1 MSSKNRSQS
10 KRSISP
16 LIASISIGVLLLIVL
31 GTIISADW
39 HSAIP
44 LETQATYVGRQ
55 SCVDCHKQEHDLW
68 EGSHHDLAMDLATD
82 EFVLGNFD
90 DAELEHYGITSK
102 MFKQDDK
109 YLVNTEGPDG
119 KMQDFEVKYVFG
131 VEPLQQY
138 MVELQKPT
146 PETEANALGRVQ
158 VLRISWDTAKK
169 EWFYL
174 SPPDVDEKLDPEDP
188 LHWTGSAQNWNH
200 MCADCHSTDLKKNHD
215 LATNTYHTTFSEID
229 VSCESCHGPGS
240 MHVGLA
246 NANSLFW
253 DKNHGYGLKKLK
265 GKDTKNEIE
274 TCAACHSR
282 RRVVCPDT
290 FRDEGYY
297 DRFANELLMPDTY
310 HSDGQIMDEDYV
322 YGSFIQSKMFH
333 KGIRC
338 TDCHDPHTTKLKFE
352 GNKLCTSC
360 HQHKPGKY
368 DTPSHHNHKM
378 DGTGASCVECHM
390 PETTYMEVD
399 PRRDHSLRVP
409 RPDLSVDLGTPNACT
424 KCHLD
429 RAKLPDEKR
438 KSLKD
443 YGAWIIAVRNG
454 DEEVKKALAEVDQ
467 WAYDS
472 VKKWYGKDL
481 GEKKDHFA
489 YTLRDAWDGDFSSLP
504 KLEKIAR
511 TTKDMSSMVRA
522 SALYQ
527 MGRYPDELTRK
538 TSLSLV
544 EDDDPQV
551 RAAALANLQF
561 IQHDDT
567 MFKAVAPLLKDK
579 SRSVRTEAARILI
592 GYPPGAFNVKTYKAD
607 FDAAFEELRDAMMR
621 NSDQAGAHL
630 TLGLMYQEMNDEFEA
645 ERSYRNAILVQPNV
659 TGPRANLSRLLEVR
673 NEKGE
678 SEMRQLVI
686 AGNKEAAY
694 QMAEKL
700 ATRAVEIQRLRD
712 EELGNLG
719 RDVRLLPT
727 AAPLQYRY
735 GLAIYLSGSK
745 APPEIQKQYAER
757 AEVSMAKAV
766 ELDPTNPEFLLGLTL
781 LYQKLQRWDEAL
793 ATLQRLAQVQPGN
806 PQHQQIFQQMQKERY
821 EAEQKKNSPE
831 TNPNPIPLK

>member
-1 MSSKNRSQS
+1 M
-10 KRSISP
+10 
-16 LIASISIGVLLLIVL
+16 IASISIGALLLIVL
-31 GTIISADW
+31 GTIITADW

-55 SCVDCHKQEHDLW
+55 SCVDCHKQEYDLW

-82 EFVLGNFD
+82 EFVLGDF
-90 DAELEHYGITSK
+90 EGTKLEHYGITST
-102 MFKQDDK
+102 MFQKDGK
-109 YLVNTEGPDG
+109 YMVNTEGPDG
-119 KMQDFEVKYVFG
+119 KMTDYEVKYVFG

-146 PETEANALGRVQ
+146 PETEANALGRIQ
-158 VLRISWDTAKK
+158 VLRISWDTVKK

-229 VSCESCHGPGS
+229 VSCEACHGPGS
-240 MHVGLA
+240 IHVGLA
-246 NANSLFW
+246 NANSMFW
-253 DKNHGYGLKKLK
+253 DKNHGYGLKELK
-265 GKDTKNEIE
+265 GKDSKNEIE

-290 FRDEGYY
+290 FRDEGFY

-310 HSDGQIMDEDYV
+310 HCDGQIMDEDYV
-322 YGSFIQSKMFH
+322 FGSFIQSKMFH

-360 HQHKPGKY
+360 HQHTPGKY
-368 DTPSHHNHKM
+368 DTPSHHFHQT

-399 PRRDHSLRVP
+399 PRRDHSLRIP

-429 RAKLPDEKR
+429 RAKISDEKR
-438 KSLKD
+438 KTLKN
-443 YGAWIIAVRNG
+443 YGGWITAVRNG
-454 DEEVKKALAEVDQ
+454 DEEVKQALAEVDQ

-489 YTLRDAWDGDFSSLP
+489 YTLRAAWDGDYSALP
-504 KLEKIAR
+504 KLEEIA
-511 TTKDMSSMVRA
+511 TTPKDTSGMVRA

-527 MGRYPDELTRK
+527 MSRFPDELTRE
-538 TSLSLV
+538 TSLLLLKDS
-544 EDDDPQV
+544 DPQV
-551 RAAALANLQF
+551 KAAALANLQF
-561 IQHDDT
+561 VYHDDKL
-567 MFKAVAPLLKDK
+567 FKAVAPLLRDK
-579 SRSVRTEAARILI
+579 IRSVRTEAARILI
-592 GYPPGAFNVKTYKAD
+592 GYAPGAFKMETYQAD

-621 NSDQAGAHL
+621 NSDQAGAHM
-630 TLGLMYQEMNDEFEA
+630 TLGIMYQEMNDEFEA
-645 ERSYRNAILVQPNV
+645 ERSYRHAINVQPNV
-659 TGPRANLSRLLEVR
+659 TGPRANLSSLLEIR
-673 NEKGE
+673 NKKGE
-678 SEMRQLVI
+678 SEMRQLVV

-700 ATRAVEIQRLRD
+700 AARAFEIQKLRD
-712 EELGNLG
+712 EELRNLA

-735 GLAIYLSGSK
+735 GLAVYLAGSHK
-745 APPEIQKQYAER
+745 GTPPEIQKQFFER

-766 ELDPTNPEFLLGLTL
+766 ELDPNNPEFLLGHTLL
-781 LYQKLQRWDEAL
+781 LYQKLQRWDEAI
-793 ATLQRLAQVQPGN
+793 ATLRRLAEVQPN
-806 PQHQQIFQQMQKERY
+806 NRQLQQIYQEILKMRD
-821 EAEQKKNSPE
+821 EANQNQPD
-831 TNPNPIPLK
+831 NPIPLK